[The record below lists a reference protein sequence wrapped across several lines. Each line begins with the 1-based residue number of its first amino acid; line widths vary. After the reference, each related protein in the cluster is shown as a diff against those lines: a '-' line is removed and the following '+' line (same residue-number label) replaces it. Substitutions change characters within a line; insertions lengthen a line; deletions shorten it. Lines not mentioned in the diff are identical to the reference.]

1 MKEFARKF
9 LSRKFLASL
18 AAFVISALIAF
29 YGEQEWIRI
38 IATIGAIVSPL
49 VYIGVEGWLDGKA
62 IFTFEH
68 IPTVSR
74 AVRDLVEVYESEKG
88 ENDISNFI
96 EDLATLVEKHFAVIE
111 EVDEGEI
118 IDEE

>member
-1 MKEFARKF
+1 MKEFASKL

-18 AAFVISALIAF
+18 AAFIISALMAF
-29 YGEQEWIRI
+29 YGEQEWVRI
-38 IATIGAIVSPL
+38 IATVGAIIAPL
-49 VYIGVEGWLDGKA
+49 VYVGVEGWLDGKA

-74 AVRDLVEVYESEKG
+74 AVRDLVEVYEAEKG

-96 EDLATLVEKHFAVIE
+96 EDLATLVERHFAVIE
-111 EVDEGEI
+111 EVDEEDEI
-118 IDEE
+118 YE

>member
-1 MKEFARKF
+1 M
-9 LSRKFLASL
+9 
-18 AAFVISALIAF
+18 SALLAV

-38 IATIGAIVSPL
+38 VASVGVILSPL
-49 VYIGVEGWLDGKA
+49 VYVGVEGWLDGKA

-74 AVRDLVEVYESEKG
+74 AVRDLVEVYEAEKG

-96 EDLATLVEKHFAVIE
+96 EDLATLVEKHFSVID
-111 EVDEGEI
+111 EVDEEEI
-118 IDEE
+118 VDEE